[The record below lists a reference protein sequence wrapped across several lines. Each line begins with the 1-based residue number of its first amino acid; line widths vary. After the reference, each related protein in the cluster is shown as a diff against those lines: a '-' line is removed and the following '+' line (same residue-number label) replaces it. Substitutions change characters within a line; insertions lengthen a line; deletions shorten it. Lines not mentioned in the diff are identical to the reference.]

1 MRNMLIRYMEK
12 LRDLVGGQIVG
23 SGSDFVVIV
32 KGSKRVL
39 IQFDSHKLV
48 ELKKATTPYGS
59 DC

>member
-1 MRNMLIRYMEK
+1 MEK
-12 LRDLVGGQIVG
+12 LIDLVGGLIVG
-23 SGSDFVVIV
+23 SGSDFVVIL

>member
-1 MRNMLIRYMEK
+1 MEK

-23 SGSDFVVIV
+23 SGSDFVVIL
-32 KGSKRVL
+32 KGSKRIL

-48 ELKKATTPYGS
+48 ELKKAITPYGS